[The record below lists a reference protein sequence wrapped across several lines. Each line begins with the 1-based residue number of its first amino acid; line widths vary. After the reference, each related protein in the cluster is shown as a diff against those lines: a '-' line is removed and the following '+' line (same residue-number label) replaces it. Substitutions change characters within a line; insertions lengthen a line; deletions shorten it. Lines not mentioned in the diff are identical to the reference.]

1 MQSEANA
8 RCSTAHA
15 SQNISPRISQGNII
29 YASTNMN
36 RSKCYYYS
44 KQVLMCSNMFRSVAN
59 LISFTDCENNQCLKK

>member
-1 MQSEANA
+1 MKHSQRQLRRQMQSEANA

-36 RSKCYYYS
+36 RSKCYIIT
-44 KQVLMCSNMFRSVAN
+44 AN
-59 LISFTDCENNQCLKK
+59 KY